1 MKKLAYLAITAV
13 ITLNCFTSLSEPLV
27 TAPTV
32 TIPQAGLPPQSINGQ
47 SAVYPVYAMPPATPQ
62 SPIPVA
68 PLLKNKKISP
78 KHAGIAAALNSALP
92 FFIPIGGIGRVYT
105 KDKGIAAGQ
114 IILSFLLPGVGQIW
128 SIIDGILMLTGSSK
142 DGKGR
147 KLTYHPEMRY
157 EPTFYQTMAIPQPIH

>member
-1 MKKLAYLAITAV
+1 MKKLAYLAITAA

-32 TIPQAGLPPQSINGQ
+32 TIPQADLPPQAINGQ
-47 SAVYPVYAMPPATPQ
+47 SAVYPVYAMPPTTPQ
-62 SPIPVA
+62 NPILVTP
-68 PLLKNKKISP
+68 PLKNKKISP
-78 KHAGIAAALNSALP
+78 KHAGIAGALNAALP

-105 KDKGIAAGQ
+105 KDKGIAAAQ
-114 IILSFLLPGVGQIW
+114 IILSFLPGVGQIW

-157 EPTFYQTMAIPQPIH
+157 EPIFYQTKAIPDPIHH